1 MSMIFSFATVPATA
15 EEPDTSVNVLT
26 EFKTSNLI
34 ENGGFEDGFEGW
46 VTDDSGVFEVV
57 EGTFTNPN
65 GATHKV
71 LNGTKAVK
79 GTVTTTATKG
89 SMYQVVDVTRNTN
102 YVLNFSWFHF
112 SNTKGSVK
120 IYADSIS
127 SENLLATAGN
137 IFGGEVWYSSTTTF
151 NSGEHD
157 KIVIKI
163 EVFNPDITKYS
174 ALYCCIDN
182 ITLKAAGNT
191 QIIDFEKG
199 YLEDMNVRSSN
210 YTISSAKAN
219 DGTYSMKLD
228 SGTGYAIANAAFA
241 LIPGRH
247 YAIIFYYY
255 IESGSLGYATK
266 NAHQNGWGD
275 YTSGAHKTE
284 TLTTKGSWEK
294 AIATQSV
301 TGTGA
306 NAFVEIAFQNL
317 APNTVVYID
326 NIQCKY
332 YDESVDYIKITG
344 NNEAGGSLNAEVKAY
359 NYGYNFE
366 DPITYQWQRSEDD
379 KTWTDISDATSENY
393 TLTRADSQKYLRLK
407 VNTTNRYGA
416 TISDSYYSKS
426 IKITDIGYK
435 HKYGTSYGVDVEN
448 GVFSVDDAG
457 ASVSFDCA
465 NKTDAEKDLSVF
477 VGAYSDKDKL
487 LNYEILECSSVL
499 AGESAKVNKTFS
511 DQDIA
516 SIKLVVFDADMNVYY
531 TEMSQKLGADVT
543 ENSISFDDEKQE
555 ITITGINNKKP
566 EMILVKDNSD
576 KVEYINI
583 VDAQDKAGYK
593 VIIPIGADA
602 YGKHTVYT
610 SFCKEGYEFI
620 YYSKADYERI
630 VANFESD
637 MDKAKVL
644 EAYQA
649 LEVKNDLLDK
659 IDVDKLVAT
668 INANRTEV
676 TGDTLEAKME
686 SAKALLNKMLV
697 LEAYNQS
704 ASGLT
709 DAEGKLIY
717 ADVLGLKDMDKNNT
731 TFYKLYN
738 SFVTKDGLIKLN
750 AMLLRQNFANSDA
763 FLAHFKKSLILC
775 AIGYPAVNGVGH
787 VDEIL
792 TEENMTD
799 VGIDYSK
806 YSTKSGDE
814 KDIIHEDIVGVVF
827 KDLSE
832 LETAINKDVTV
843 ESEGGGSTS
852 SNKGSSS
859 SIGITAGT
867 NKKPQNENVEIDKV
881 MTFTDVGDS
890 HWAYKYIYALKE
902 IGIINGVDDQH
913 FNPNGLVTREQFVK
927 MLCDAF
933 NLKANNDAGDISFA
947 DCQSGAWYEGYIKI
961 ATSQGIVGGIGDGKF
976 GIGRP
981 VTREDL
987 CVMAMRALDG
997 SASYDEVAFV
1007 DSNEISEYAKS
1018 AVSALATLKVVSG
1031 FEDGTVRP
1039 KDSCTR
1045 AQAAKIIYELRT
1057 IKEIQQ

>member
-26 EFKTSNLI
+26 EFKTSNFI
-34 ENGGFEDGFEGW
+34 KNGSFENGLDGW
-46 VTDDSGVFEVV
+46 ITDGTGIFKVV
-57 EGTFTNPN
+57 EGKFADPRDKSEHNVVNGNKALMATNV
-65 GATHKV
+65 GAT
-71 LNGTKAVK
+71 KA
-79 GTVTTTATKG
+79 GYI
-89 SMYQVVDVTRNTN
+89 YQEVEVTRNTN
-102 YVLNFSWFHF
+102 YVLNLSWFNLLY
-112 SNTKGSVK
+112 NTIGTANGSIK
-120 IYADSIS
+120 IYGDSIAE
-127 SENLLATAGN
+127 ENLLATVGN
-137 IFGGEVWYSSTTTF
+137 LFYGEVWYSSTAAF

-157 KIVIKI
+157 KVIIKI
-163 EVFNPDITKYS
+163 DYS
-174 ALYCCIDN
+174 HATDGIYFCLDN

-191 QIIDFEKG
+191 QTIGFESGLPEDFNLRGTQYAVSTEKA
-199 YLEDMNVRSSN
+199 YE
-210 YTISSAKAN
+210 
-219 DGTYSMKLD
+219 GTHSIKLTST
-228 SGTGYAIANAAFA
+228 SGNPLASVSFA
-241 LIPGRH
+241 LNPGRH
-247 YAIIFYYY
+247 YAVMFWYYV
-255 IESGSLGYATK
+255 ESGAIGAVSNY
-266 NAHQNGWGD
+266 
-275 YTSGAHKTE
+275 AHKNTWAEYTTNPVAPAE
-284 TLTTKGSWEK
+284 TLSATGEWKR
-294 AIATQSV
+294 AILTPGDQV
-301 TGTGA
+301 TGSGT
-306 NAFVEIAFQNL
+306 NKSVDIAFQGMV
-317 APNTVVYID
+317 ANTVIYID
-326 NIQCKY
+326 NIQCRY

-393 TLTRADSQKYLRLK
+393 TLTRADSQKHLRLK

-448 GVFSVDDAG
+448 GVFSIDDAG

-477 VGAYSDKDKL
+477 VGAYSDKGKL

-555 ITITGINNKKP
+555 ITITGINNQKP

-593 VIIPIGADA
+593 VIIPIGVDA

-610 SFCKEGYEFI
+610 SFYKEGYEFI

-806 YSTKSGDE
+806 YSTRTGDE

-827 KDLSE
+827 KDLLE

-867 NKKPQNENVEIDKV
+867 NKKPQNDNVEVDKV

-933 NLKANNDAGDISFA
+933 NLKANNDAGDISFV
-947 DCQSGAWYEGYIKI
+947 DCQSGAWYEGYCNSKEERHSD
-961 ATSQGIVGGIGDGKF
+961 A
-976 GIGRP
+976 GRK
-981 VTREDL
+981 
-987 CVMAMRALDG
+987 CN
-997 SASYDEVAFV
+997 
-1007 DSNEISEYAKS
+1007 SNS
-1018 AVSALATLKVVSG
+1018 
-1031 FEDGTVRP
+1031 F
-1039 KDSCTR
+1039 
-1045 AQAAKIIYELRT
+1045 
-1057 IKEIQQ
+1057 